1 MRMYVHYILYVL
13 NIFYILYSYILCM
26 GLFILDSFF
35 TAPAPKSPV
44 FMKDDGN
51 SDKERESS
59 DDYEADRYIKC
70 FPFVFDPKLTF
81 LIYVPR
87 SQFIFRRAERFPK
100 D

>member
-1 MRMYVHYILYVL
+1 
-13 NIFYILYSYILCM
+13 M

-59 DDYEADRYIKC
+59 DDYEADRYINLLLLYLTRS
-70 FPFVFDPKLTF
+70 LTF
-81 LIYVPR
+81 L
-87 SQFIFRRAERFPK
+87 FM
-100 D
+100 